1 MTTLHDDAALN
12 GALLDLRNEP
22 REVRAALSA
31 LGRLLG
37 AALIDPPRNLAS
49 FVAEHLGTSSAGV
62 SVVTS
67 ALRGVDAP
75 LVHVAVARLLESASD
90 AVLTDDLGN
99 GSPGYELVTVD
110 VEEQVAAPD
119 DLAAYIPA
127 GPEFPFDAVLVLT
140 WEHQH
145 EQISLHVRREDSDR
159 ARAELSALVK
169 RARTTDNFYRG
180 KTLQVTADDLSVE
193 FVPVRPSSANRTDVV
208 HAMQVWSEIDAT
220 IGGLARNGELLA
232 AAGLGA
238 SRGILVVGPPGVG
251 KTALCRV
258 IASELPASTTV
269 LLVDATTSARGLGRI
284 YESLTSLAPAAVFLD
299 DIDLLAGDR
308 RSGTGS
314 ATLRE
319 FLTHLDGFTPPAA
332 VVTVA
337 TTNVTETIDPA
348 LIRPGRFDSVI
359 EIGAPAYAAREQIL
373 RRYLRALGEF
383 DVSRVASAT
392 NGATGADLREIVRRA
407 VLERGAEVTEADL
420 FDVAAT
426 GRWRATAPS
435 GQYL

>member
-1 MTTLHDDAALN
+1 MTTVRDDAAVS
-12 GALLDLRNEP
+12 GALVDLRNESRQV
-22 REVRAALSA
+22 REALSA

-37 AALIDPPRNLAS
+37 AALIDPPRDLAS
-49 FVAEHLGTSSAGV
+49 FVAEHLATSRAGV

-67 ALRGVDAP
+67 VLRGVDAP
-75 LVHVAVARLLESASD
+75 LVHVAVARLLESAPD

-110 VEEQVAAPD
+110 VDVQVAAPN
-119 DLAAYIPA
+119 DLAAFLPA
-127 GPEFPFDAVLVLT
+127 GPAFEFDAVLVLT
-140 WEHQH
+140 WEHQQQ
-145 EQISLHVRREDSDR
+145 QIALHVRREDVQA
-159 ARAELSALVK
+159 ARAALSALLE
-169 RARTTDNFYRG
+169 RARTSENFYRG
-180 KTLQVTADDLSVE
+180 KTLRVTADDHGIDL
-193 FVPVRPSSANRTDVV
+193 VPIRPSAVTRSDVV
-208 HAMQVWSEIDAT
+208 HAPVVWTEIDAT
-220 IGGLARNGELLA
+220 IGGLARNGQLLVD
-232 AAGLGA
+232 AGLGA
-238 SRGILVVGPPGVG
+238 SRGVLVVGPPGVG

-258 IASELPASTTV
+258 IAAELPAGTTV

-284 YESLTSLAPAAVFLD
+284 YESLPSLAPAAVFLD

-308 RSGTGS
+308 RTGTAG

-348 LIRPGRFDSVI
+348 LLRPGRFDSVI
-359 EIGAPAYAAREQIL
+359 EIAAPGPAARQQIL

-383 DVSRVASAT
+383 DLSRLVAAT
-392 NGATGADLREIVRRA
+392 DGATGADLREIVRRA
-407 VLERGAEVTEADL
+407 VLERGADVTAGDL
-420 FDVAAT
+420 YDVAAS
-426 GRWRATAPS
+426 GRWRANVPT